1 MFNYYKE
8 KGTNLKKRKDFK
20 QSFNFMPSK
29 KKAKERKKIIY
40 NFYFYTIYM

>member
-29 KKAKERKKIIY
+29 KKKSRQERK
-40 NFYFYTIYM
+40 